1 MDRSAQKVET
11 HIAFSSLN
19 AESCNRISLC
29 GTFTFENVR
38 SPKKKTVVFQK
49 KFKTNKKKR
58 FIMQLVSKDAI
69 MFTPKTWKKCTQK
82 LLIIGPHFLRTGL
95 AAQTA
100 HKQKSHTTKCPL
112 MQNWVFRL
120 RCFLYLVQIF
130 GCSFPSPQSLKHLS
144 KNDIAALCEK
154 MNDSATFLDK
164 QTITI
169 HIHHRG
175 LRCIQ
180 YTFFWS

>member
-1 MDRSAQKVET
+1 
-11 HIAFSSLN
+11 
-19 AESCNRISLC
+19 
-29 GTFTFENVR
+29 
-38 SPKKKTVVFQK
+38 
-49 KFKTNKKKR
+49 
-58 FIMQLVSKDAI
+58 MQLVSKDAI
-69 MFTPKTWKKCTQK
+69 MLTPKCTQK

-154 MNDSATFLDK
+154 MNDSAIFLDK

-169 HIHHRG
+169 HIPQR
-175 LRCIQ
+175 IEM
-180 YTFFWS
+180 YTLYFFLKIIVSASFDFNNILFFFSTSRELALLQM

>member
-1 MDRSAQKVET
+1 MILRSDGKGNGCIWKLQCHCIQILYSDIYIVYL
-11 HIAFSSLN
+11 IQ
-19 AESCNRISLC
+19 
-29 GTFTFENVR
+29 
-38 SPKKKTVVFQK
+38 VF
-49 KFKTNKKKR
+49 
-58 FIMQLVSKDAI
+58 
-69 MFTPKTWKKCTQK
+69 
-82 LLIIGPHFLRTGL
+82 G
-95 AAQTA
+95 
-100 HKQKSHTTKCPL
+100 
-112 MQNWVFRL
+112 
-120 RCFLYLVQIF
+120 
-130 GCSFPSPQSLKHLS
+130 PQSLKHLS